1 MRKTIR
7 RAVAGVLT
15 AAMLVCLCSCG
26 MTQYGVPRPPD
37 DTGRTNV
44 DVRTTEEADPSE
56 VRNAFYTDQ
65 TRSMY
70 GFCKKPGYVT
80 TLNLV
85 RSLLAGDVV
94 HPYDIYRYDYIVD
107 KIDESV
113 FIEHYNDGRL
123 NDTEYYQSDIPS
135 AAVKKKKNKAAKKS
149 ITPLRSA
156 LSDAF
161 DSDKYTDGL
170 CVFTTDGYEQ
180 KRDYA
185 VMFTPLAR
193 HVFNRGNAVAFIG
206 VNSGFSG
213 KVYWVEADNSK
224 PYPYKG
230 DRMFY
235 LIVAGPVDKVTRFSA
250 DLSERLT
257 KKKIENYVSTF
268 LSPGGMISF
277 VEDSLKLEPED
288 DEAVSLGEAAKGR
301 SFMAWDRTD
310 TVEKEE
316 GKDYYPTFSAELPK
330 SGKARSVFTVAAELK
345 EGAEMP
351 ALRAVPEFMSYKGAL
366 EEDEE
371 EEEEET
377 DKKGKKAAGTVS
389 GGPDQ
394 AKLPDDA
401 EAGDTTIGN
410 LIVGKADYKVVEST
424 EVVLEPVNGG
434 KYQITTVF
442 NDTSAVKENGDI
454 LVKYTICP
462 EEVTDVPQWVLDNSA
477 PDTSEENKGRTLDLE
492 FMYKG
497 LREAC
502 NQTQDNSELLTFY
515 CYYSIN

>member
-1 MRKTIR
+1 
-7 RAVAGVLT
+7 
-15 AAMLVCLCSCG
+15 
-26 MTQYGVPRPPD
+26 
-37 DTGRTNV
+37 
-44 DVRTTEEADPSE
+44 
-56 VRNAFYTDQ
+56 
-65 TRSMY
+65 
-70 GFCKKPGYVT
+70 
-80 TLNLV
+80 
-85 RSLLAGDVV
+85 
-94 HPYDIYRYDYIVD
+94 
-107 KIDESV
+107 
-113 FIEHYNDGRL
+113 
-123 NDTEYYQSDIPS
+123 
-135 AAVKKKKNKAAKKS
+135 
-149 ITPLRSA
+149 
-156 LSDAF
+156 
-161 DSDKYTDGL
+161 
-170 CVFTTDGYEQ
+170 
-180 KRDYA
+180 
-185 VMFTPLAR
+185 
-193 HVFNRGNAVAFIG
+193 
-206 VNSGFSG
+206 
-213 KVYWVEADNSK
+213 
-224 PYPYKG
+224 
-230 DRMFY
+230 
-235 LIVAGPVDKVTRFSA
+235 
-250 DLSERLT
+250 
-257 KKKIENYVSTF
+257 
-268 LSPGGMISF
+268 
-277 VEDSLKLEPED
+277 
-288 DEAVSLGEAAKGR
+288 
-301 SFMAWDRTD
+301 MAWDRTD

-366 EEDEE
+366 EED
-371 EEEEET
+371 EEET